1 MEEKLALLNE
11 EKALIDTHLADQR
24 QKLEEVGSQVILFVR
39 FATSLAV
46 SNVSLVTCRRQTRMR
61 PH

>member
-24 QKLEEVGSQVILFVR
+24 QKLEEVGMFDLLQVWQFLMFVLSHVVGKR
-39 FATSLAV
+39 G
-46 SNVSLVTCRRQTRMR
+46 
-61 PH
+61 